1 MAAQYDL
8 RGKVAIV
15 TGSSSGIGRAIA
27 VALAHSGAAVVV
39 NYLENESGAQE
50 TVDEIRE
57 LRGNAIAVR
66 ADVTRRYEIVAMVAE
81 ALENFERIDILVN
94 NAGGPIRLTTLEECS
109 EDLWDRSIALNL
121 KSVFLCSQVIA
132 PHFKRQQSGRIVNI
146 SSLASE
152 IGGAGWLLPYAAAK
166 GGVNTLTRGLARELA
181 SFNVTVNTVTPG
193 LVKTPFHEKFESG
206 GRIEEII
213 SMTPLKRIAQ
223 PAEVAELVA
232 FLASPSASFIT
243 GENFSIDGGR

>member
-15 TGSSSGIGRAIA
+15 TGASSGIGRAIA
-27 VALAHSGAAVVV
+27 VSLAHSGAAVVV
-39 NYLENESGAQE
+39 NYLENESGAQK
-50 TVDEIRE
+50 TVDEIHE

-81 ALENFERIDILVN
+81 ALENFERIDILIN
-94 NAGGPIRLTTLEECS
+94 NAGGPVKLTTLEECS
-109 EDLWDRSIALNL
+109 EDLWDRALALNL

-132 PHFKRQQSGRIVNI
+132 PHFKRQQSGRIINI
-146 SSLASE
+146 SSVVTE
-152 IGGAGWLLPYAAAK
+152 IGGAGWVLPLAAAK

-181 SFNVTVNTVTPG
+181 SFNVTVNAVSPG
-193 LVKTPFHEKFESG
+193 LVETPLLQKFESG
-206 GRIEEII
+206 GRIDQII
-213 SMTPLKRIAQ
+213 SMTPLKRMAQ

-232 FLASPSASFIT
+232 FLASPDASFIT
-243 GENFSIDGGR
+243 GENFLIDGGR

>member
-50 TVDEIRE
+50 TVDEIQT

-94 NAGGPIRLTTLEECS
+94 NAGGAIRLTTLEECS

-132 PHFKRQQSGRIVNI
+132 PHFKRQQSGRIVNV
-146 SSLASE
+146 SSLAAE

-181 SFNVTVNTVTPG
+181 SFNVTVNAVTPG
-193 LVKTPFHEKFESG
+193 LVETPFHEKVEGRS
-206 GRIEEII
+206 RIEEII
-213 SMTPLKRIAQ
+213 NMTPLKRMAQ
-223 PAEVAELVA
+223 PGEVAELVA
-232 FLASPSASFIT
+232 FLASPDASFIT